1 VPGARGLALGSLKWR
16 DVVLERG
23 RVRLDE
29 NKTDDPLAWA
39 LAPDV
44 VRTLAWWKKRTKGE
58 ADDLVLGL
66 DLHEASRW
74 LRGRDDDPE
83 RYPGDLRRAD
93 ITRPELF
100 ERSASRM
107 PMRLH
112 DLRATFV
119 TVSLANGET
128 EQWVTDRTGHK
139 SSQIL
144 ALYTRQ
150 ART

>member
-1 VPGARGLALGSLKWR
+1 
-16 DVVLERG
+16 
-23 RVRLDE
+23 
-29 NKTDDPLAWA
+29 
-39 LAPDV
+39 
-44 VRTLAWWKKRTKGE
+44 
-58 ADDLVLGL
+58 VLGL

-93 ITRPELF
+93 VTRRELF
-100 ERSASRM
+100 ERSATRM
-107 PMRLH
+107 PIRLH

-128 EQWVTDRTGHK
+128 EQWVTDRTGHT

-144 ALYTRQ
+144 VLYTTRQ
-150 ART
+150 ARTWSELALGLLSPLDALLQEYERPSRPRRRSRRGPRLAPACPPGLGIVEWAMTDLNCQPTD